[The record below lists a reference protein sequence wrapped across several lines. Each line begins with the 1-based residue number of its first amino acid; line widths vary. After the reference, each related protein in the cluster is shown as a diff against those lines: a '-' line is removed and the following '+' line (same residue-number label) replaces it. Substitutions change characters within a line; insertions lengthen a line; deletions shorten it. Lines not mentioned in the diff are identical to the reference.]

1 MIVTYN
7 WIKEFV
13 DCDLPAAELS
23 HLLTMLGLEV
33 ERMEEIGGGMD
44 EVVVA
49 RVAEKLQHPNADKL
63 SLCKVDNGRELLTIV
78 CGAQNFKEGD
88 FVALAQIGATLPGD
102 FKIKR
107 SKIRGEESFGMLC
120 SEKELGLAAESE
132 GIMILPENFVL
143 GTPLFDA
150 LGTKD
155 TVFEI
160 GLTPN
165 RADCLSVVG
174 VAREIAAKLGK
185 KVHYPGLEVVETGA
199 PIGQIAS
206 VTIDS
211 PELCPRYTAR
221 HIAGC
226 TLAASPAW
234 LANRLRAAGIR
245 SINNIVDVTNYVL
258 LEYGHPLHA
267 FDFKLVAG
275 GRIVVAAAG
284 DAETFVTLDG
294 QERILNGSDLTIRDA
309 EKGVALAGIMG
320 GGNSEIGEGTTEVLL
335 ESAYFDPSAI
345 RRTSKRLGIH
355 TESSHRFER
364 GTDVA
369 GLTRALDRAASLIA
383 ELSGGAIAR
392 GVIDVYPQTIEPRTI
407 TARLERI
414 NAICGL
420 ELSAAEVRD
429 IFCRLEF
436 EVSETAAGVFSVRV
450 PLFRVDIEREIDLV
464 EEVVRMNGFEK
475 VPTTMPR
482 AAVFSD
488 LPSDAQRLTV
498 RLKDLLVSQ
507 GLSEVINYSFVA
519 PSSCDRIL
527 LPEDDFRRNG
537 VKLMNP
543 LSDELSVMRTTLLPG
558 LLETAVK
565 NISFRTLNLR
575 IFEMR
580 RIYIPTEGE
589 QLPREP
595 LYREPLYLSALLTG
609 SRAPE
614 GWNQEKGEIDF
625 FDVKGIVENILAEL
639 NVTGASFRADGLDP
653 YFHPGKACRIV
664 CGNKQIG
671 SFGEL
676 HPSVQENYGI
686 ASPVHYL
693 ELNFEAL
700 LSARKKQATAQVPS
714 RFPST
719 FRDIAML
726 LPVELPVAEVL
737 ACVNGVKA
745 AELEGA
751 EIFDLYTGG
760 NISKAE
766 KSVAI
771 RVRYGSRERTLTDDE
786 VTRLHGRVIDAL
798 QNKLNAT
805 FR

>member
-13 DCDLPAAELS
+13 DCDLPVEELS

-33 ERMEEIGGGMD
+33 ERMEIVGGGMD
-44 EVVVA
+44 DVVVA
-49 RVAEKLQHPNADKL
+49 QVVEKAQHPNADKL
-63 SLCKVDNGRELLTIV
+63 SLCKVNDGSEILTIV
-78 CGAQNFKEGD
+78 CGAQNFKAGD
-88 FVALAQIGATLPGD
+88 KVALAKIGATLPGD

-120 SEKELGLAAESE
+120 SEKELALATESA
-132 GIMILPENFVL
+132 GIMILPESFQL
-143 GTPLFDA
+143 GTPIFDA

-155 TVFEI
+155 TIFEI

-185 KVHYPGLEVVETGA
+185 KVHYPGHEVVETGA
-199 PIGQIAS
+199 PIRTIAS
-206 VTIDS
+206 VTIES

-221 HIAGC
+221 HISGC
-226 TLAASPAW
+226 TLAPSPAW
-234 LANRLRAAGIR
+234 LTNRLRAAGIR

-267 FDFKLVAG
+267 FDFKLLAG
-275 GRIVVAAAG
+275 GRIVVAAA
-284 DAETFVTLDG
+284 AEGEAFGTLDG
-294 QERILNGSDLTIRDA
+294 QERRLTAADLTIRDA

-383 ELSGGAIAR
+383 ELSGGSIAK
-392 GVIDVYPQTIEPRTI
+392 GMIDVYPEPIEPRVI
-407 TARLERI
+407 TARLARI
-414 NAICGL
+414 NAVSGL
-420 ELSAAEVRD
+420 SLSAAEVQD
-429 IFCRLEF
+429 IFERLEF
-436 EVSETAAGVFSVRV
+436 QVTEAEPEIFRVRV
-450 PLFRVDIEREIDLV
+450 PLFRVDLEREIDLV
-464 EEVVRMNGFEK
+464 EEVVRLNGFEN
-475 VPTTMPR
+475 VPLTLPQ
-482 AAVFSD
+482 ASVLSE
-488 LPSDAQRLTV
+488 LPSAARRLAV
-498 RLKDLLVSQ
+498 RVKDLLVSQ

-519 PSSCDRIL
+519 PASCEKIL
-527 LPEDDFRRNG
+527 LPADDFRRQG
-537 VKLMNP
+537 VALLNP
-543 LSDELSVMRTTLLPG
+543 ISDELSVMRTTLLPG

-565 NISFRTLNLR
+565 NINFRTLDLR

-580 RIYIPTEGE
+580 RIYIPDGKSE
-589 QLPREP
+589 LPD
-595 LYREPLYLSALLTG
+595 EPLYLSALLTG
-609 SRAPE
+609 RRDPE
-614 GWNQEKGEIDF
+614 GWNQAKGDLDF
-625 FDVKGIVENILAEL
+625 FDVKGIVESILNDL
-639 NVTGASFRADGLDP
+639 NVTGVNYSAQQLDP
-653 YFHPGKACRIV
+653 YYHPGKACRILS
-664 CGNKQIG
+664 GNRELG

-686 ASPVHYL
+686 DAQLLYL
-693 ELNFEAL
+693 ELNFEKL
-700 LSARKKQATAQVPS
+700 IGCRREMGTAQVPS

-726 LPVELPVAEVL
+726 LPEATPAAEII
-737 ACVNGVKA
+737 ACVEAVKA
-745 AELEGA
+745 MELEGV
-751 EIFDLYTGG
+751 ELFDLYTGG
-760 NISKAE
+760 NIPKGE
-766 KSVAI
+766 KSIAV

-786 VTRLHGRVIDAL
+786 VTKLHQRVIAAL
-798 QNKLNAT
+798 QKKLNVS

>member
-13 DCDLPAAELS
+13 DCDLPAEELS

-33 ERMEEIGGGMD
+33 ERMEVVGGGMD
-44 EVVVA
+44 DVVVA
-49 RVAEKLQHPNADKL
+49 QVVEKAQHPNADKL
-63 SLCKVDNGRELLTIV
+63 SLCRVNDGSEILTIV
-78 CGAQNFKEGD
+78 CGAQNFKKGD
-88 FVALAQIGATLPGD
+88 KVALAKIGATLPGD

-120 SEKELGLAAESE
+120 SEKELALATESE
-132 GIMILPENFVL
+132 GIMILPESFQL

-155 TVFEI
+155 IIFEI

-199 PIGQIAS
+199 PIESIAKVS
-206 VTIDS
+206 IES
-211 PELCPRYTAR
+211 PALCPRYTAR
-221 HIAGC
+221 HISGC
-226 TLAASPAW
+226 TLAPSPAW
-234 LANRLRAAGIR
+234 LTDRLRAAGIR
-245 SINNIVDVTNYVL
+245 AINNIVDVTNYVL

-267 FDFKLVAG
+267 FDFRLLAG

-284 DAETFVTLDG
+284 EGELFGTLDG
-294 QERILNGSDLTIRDA
+294 QERLLTAADLTIRDA

-320 GGNSEIGEGTTEVLL
+320 GGNSEIGEGTSEVLL

-383 ELSGGAIAR
+383 ELSGGAIAK
-392 GVIDVYPQTIEPRTI
+392 GTIDVYPEPIEPRTI
-407 TARLERI
+407 TARLARI
-414 NAICGL
+414 NAVSGL
-420 ELSAAEVRD
+420 SLSAAEVRD
-429 IFCRLEF
+429 IFERLEF
-436 EVSETAAGVFSVRV
+436 TVSESEAGVFRVQV
-450 PLFRVDIEREIDLV
+450 PLFRVDLEREIDLV
-464 EEVVRMNGFEK
+464 EEVVRLNGFEK
-475 VPTTMPR
+475 VPLTLPC
-482 AAVFSD
+482 ASVLSE
-488 LPSDAQRLTV
+488 LPSASQRLTS
-498 RLKDLLVSQ
+498 RIKELLVSQ

-519 PSSCDRIL
+519 PSSCEKIL
-527 LPEDDFRRNG
+527 LSTDDFRRKG
-537 VKLMNP
+537 VALLNP
-543 LSDELSVMRTTLLPG
+543 ISDELSVMRTTLLPG

-565 NISFRTLNLR
+565 NINFRTLDLR

-580 RIYIPTEGE
+580 RIYIPSGANE
-589 QLPREP
+589 LPD
-595 LYREPLYLSALLTG
+595 EPLYLSALLTG
-609 SRAPE
+609 RRDPE
-614 GWNQEKGEIDF
+614 GWNQSKGDLDF
-625 FDVKGIVENILAEL
+625 FDVKGLVESVLDDL
-639 NVTGASFRADGLDP
+639 QVTGARYSAQGLDP
-653 YFHPGKACRIV
+653 YYHPGKACRII
-664 CGNKQIG
+664 CGNRELG

-686 ASPVHYL
+686 AAPLFYL
-693 ELNFEAL
+693 ELNFEKL
-700 LSARKKQATAQVPS
+700 IGVRKETVAAQVPS

-726 LPVELPVAEVL
+726 LPAETPAAEVV
-737 ACVNGVKA
+737 ACVQGVKA
-745 AELEGA
+745 AELEGV
-751 EIFDLYTGG
+751 ELFDLYTGG
-760 NISKAE
+760 NIPAGE
-766 KSVAI
+766 KSIAI

-786 VTRLHGRVIDAL
+786 VSKLHQRVMAAL
-798 QNKLNAT
+798 QKKLNVS

>member
-13 DCDLPAAELS
+13 DCDLPVAELS

-33 ERMEEIGGGMD
+33 ERMETVGGGMD
-44 EVVVA
+44 DVVVA
-49 RVAEKLQHPNADKL
+49 QVVEKAQHPNADKL
-63 SLCKVDNGRELLTIV
+63 SLCQVNDGSEILTVV
-78 CGAQNFKEGD
+78 CGAQNFKAGD
-88 FVALAQIGATLPGD
+88 KVALAKIGATLPGD

-120 SEKELGLAAESE
+120 SEKELALSTESA
-132 GIMILPENFVL
+132 GIMILPESYQL

-155 TVFEI
+155 TIFEI

-185 KVHYPGLEVVETGA
+185 KVHYPGHEVVETGA
-199 PIGQIAS
+199 PIGTIAS
-206 VTIDS
+206 VTVES
-211 PELCPRYTAR
+211 PALCPRYTAR
-221 HIAGC
+221 HISGC
-226 TLAASPAW
+226 TLAPSPVW
-234 LANRLRAAGIR
+234 LADRLRAAGIR

-267 FDFKLVAG
+267 FDFKLLSG

-284 DAETFVTLDG
+284 EGEAFGTLDG
-294 QERILNGSDLTIRDA
+294 QERLLTASDLTIRDA

-383 ELSGGAIAR
+383 ELSGGAIAK
-392 GVIDVYPQTIEPRTI
+392 GTIDVYPQPIEPRTI
-407 TARLERI
+407 TARLSRI
-414 NAICGL
+414 NAVSGL
-420 ELSAAEVRD
+420 SLSADEVQD
-429 IFCRLEF
+429 IFQRLEF
-436 EVSETAAGVFSVRV
+436 QVTRVDADVFRVLV
-450 PLFRVDIEREIDLV
+450 PLFRVDLEREIDLV
-464 EEVVRMNGFEK
+464 EEVVRLNGFEK
-475 VPTTMPR
+475 VPATLPR
-482 AAVFSD
+482 ASVLSE
-488 LPSDAQRLTV
+488 LPTASQQLTLRV
-498 RLKDLLVSQ
+498 KGLLVSQ

-519 PSSCDRIL
+519 PASCERIL
-527 LPEDDFRRNG
+527 LPADDFRRRG
-537 VKLMNP
+537 VALLNP
-543 LSDELSVMRTTLLPG
+543 ISDELSVMRTTLLPG

-565 NISFRTLNLR
+565 NINFRTLDLR

-580 RIYIPTEGE
+580 RIYIPSEGSE
-589 QLPREP
+589 LPD
-595 LYREPLYLSALLTG
+595 EPLYLSALLTG
-609 SRAPE
+609 RRDPE
-614 GWNQEKGEIDF
+614 GWNQVKGDLDF
-625 FDVKGIVENILAEL
+625 FDVKGIVETILAEL
-639 NVTGASFRADGLDP
+639 NVTGVTYSAQDLDP
-653 YFHPGKACRIV
+653 FYHPGKACRITS
-664 CGNKQIG
+664 GRRELG

-686 ASPVHYL
+686 DAPLLYL
-693 ELNFEAL
+693 ELNFEKL
-700 LSARKKQATAQVPS
+700 IGCRKEMGSAQVPS

-726 LPVELPVAEVL
+726 LPEATAAAEIL
-737 ACVNGVKA
+737 ACVEATKA
-745 AELEGA
+745 AELEGV
-751 EIFDLYTGG
+751 ELFDLYTGG
-760 NISKAE
+760 NIPQGE
-766 KSVAI
+766 KSIAV

-786 VTRLHGRVIDAL
+786 VTKVHQRVIAAL
-798 QNKLNAT
+798 QKKLNVS

>member
-33 ERMEEIGGGMD
+33 ERMEVVGGGMD
-44 EVVVA
+44 DVVVA
-49 RVAEKLQHPNADKL
+49 QVIEKAQHPNADKL
-63 SLCKVDNGRELLTIV
+63 SLCQVDNGKELLTIV
-78 CGAQNFKEGD
+78 CGAQNFKAGD
-88 FVALAQIGATLPGD
+88 KVALAQIGATLPGD

-120 SEKELGLAAESE
+120 SEKELALSVESD
-132 GIMILPENFVL
+132 GIMILPESFQV

-155 TVFEI
+155 VIFEI

-174 VAREIAAKLGK
+174 VAREVAAKLSK
-185 KVHYPGLEVVETGA
+185 KVHYPGLEVNETGA
-199 PIGQIAS
+199 PIESITS
-206 VTIDS
+206 VTVDS

-221 HIAGC
+221 HISGC
-226 TLAASPAW
+226 KLAPSPAW

-267 FDFKLVAG
+267 FDFNLLAG

-284 DAETFVTLDG
+284 EGESFVTLDG
-294 QERILNGSDLTIRDA
+294 QERKLTAKDLTIRDA

-320 GGNSEIGEGTTEVLL
+320 GGNSEIGEGTSEVLL

-364 GTDVA
+364 GTDLA

-383 ELSGGAIAR
+383 ELSGGSIAK
-392 GVIDVYPQTIEPRTI
+392 GVIDVYPQPIEPRVI

-414 NAICGL
+414 NAISGL
-420 ELSAAEVRD
+420 SLNAAQVRD
-429 IFCRLEF
+429 IFERLEF
-436 EVSETAAGVFSVRV
+436 EVAEPATGLFSVRV

-464 EEVVRMNGFEK
+464 EEVVRLNGFEK
-475 VPTTMPR
+475 VPLTMPR

-488 LPSDAQRLTV
+488 LPSDSLRLTV

-527 LPEDDFRRNG
+527 LPPDDFRSNG
-537 VKLMNP
+537 VKLLNP
-543 LSDELSVMRTTLLPG
+543 ISDELSVMRTTLLPG

-580 RIYIPTEGE
+580 RIYLPNKGE
-589 QLPREP
+589 ELLHEP
-595 LYREPLYLSALLTG
+595 LFLSALLTG
-609 SRAPE
+609 SRDPE
-614 GWNQEKGEIDF
+614 GWNQAKGEIDF

-639 NVTGASFRADGLDP
+639 KVTAASYSADQLDP
-653 YFHPGKACRIV
+653 YYHPGKACRIL
-664 CGNKQIG
+664 CGNKQLG
-671 SFGEL
+671 SLGEL
-676 HPSVQENYGI
+676 HPTVQENYGI
-686 ASPVHYL
+686 AAPLYYL

-700 LSARKKQATAQVPS
+700 IAARNKQATAQVPS

-719 FRDIAML
+719 FRDIALL
-726 LPVELPVAEVL
+726 LPEAMPAADVI

-745 AELEGA
+745 AELEGV
-751 EIFDLYTGG
+751 EIFDVYTGG
-760 NISKAE
+760 NIARGE
-766 KSVAI
+766 KSVAV

-786 VTRLHGRVIDAL
+786 VTRLHQRVTDSL
-798 QNKLNAT
+798 QKKLNVS

>member
-13 DCDLPAAELS
+13 DCDLPSEELS

-33 ERMEEIGGGMD
+33 ERMELIGGGMD
-44 EVVVA
+44 CVVVA
-49 RVAEKLQHPNADKL
+49 QVVEKLQHPNADKL
-63 SLCKVDNGRELLTIV
+63 SLCRVDNGQEILSIV
-78 CGAQNFKEGD
+78 CGAQNFQAGD
-88 FVALAQIGATLPGD
+88 KVALAQIGAELPGD

-107 SKIRGEESFGMLC
+107 SKIRGEESCGMLC
-120 SEKELGLAAESE
+120 SEKELGLSLESA
-132 GIMILPENFVL
+132 GIMILPESFQL

-150 LGTKD
+150 LGIKD
-155 TVFEI
+155 TVFEL

-174 VAREIAAKLGK
+174 VAREIAAKLDK

-199 PIGQIAS
+199 PIESITS

-221 HIAGC
+221 HISGC
-226 TLAASPAW
+226 TLAPSPAW
-234 LANRLRAAGIR
+234 LVGRLRAAGIR
-245 SINNIVDVTNYVL
+245 SINNVVDVTNYVL

-267 FDFKLVAG
+267 FDFRLLAG

-284 DAETFVTLDG
+284 PAESFVTLDG
-294 QERILNGSDLTIRDA
+294 QERLLTTSDLTIRDD
-309 EKGVALAGIMG
+309 EKAVALAGVMG
-320 GGNSEIGEGTTEVLL
+320 GGNSEIGQDTTDVLL

-383 ELSGGAIAR
+383 ELSGGSIAK
-392 GVIDVYPQTIEPRTI
+392 GVIDVYPKPIEPRVI
-407 TARLERI
+407 SARLARI
-414 NAICGL
+414 NAVSGL
-420 ELSAAEVRD
+420 NLGAAQVRD
-429 IFCRLEF
+429 IFERLEF
-436 EVSETAAGVFSVRV
+436 EVSQTEAETFQVRV
-450 PLFRVDIEREIDLV
+450 PLFRVDIEREIDLI
-464 EEVVRMNGFEK
+464 EEVVRLNGFEK
-475 VPTTMPR
+475 VPTTLPR
-482 AAVFSD
+482 AAVLSD
-488 LPSDAQRLTV
+488 LPSDARKLAV

-527 LPEDDFRRNG
+527 LPADDFRSHG

-543 LSDELSVMRTTLLPG
+543 ISDELSVMRTTLLPG

-580 RIYIPTEGE
+580 RIYIPNAANEHE
-589 QLPREP
+589 LPD
-595 LYREPLYLSALLTG
+595 EPLYLSALLTG
-609 SRAPE
+609 KRDPE
-614 GWNQEKGEIDF
+614 GWNQPKGEIDF
-625 FDVKGIVENILAEL
+625 FDVKGIVENVLIDL
-639 NVTGASFRADGLDP
+639 NVGEVSYSTERLDP
-653 YFHPGKACRIV
+653 YYHPGKSCRIL
-664 CGNKQIG
+664 CGTELLG

-676 HPSVQENYGI
+676 HPTVQENYGI
-686 ASPVHYL
+686 AATLYYL

-700 LSARKKQATAQVPS
+700 IGSRKKQPMAQVPS

-719 FRDIAML
+719 FRDSAML
-726 LPVELPVAEVL
+726 LPREIAAAEVI
-737 ACVNGVKA
+737 ACVQGVNSS
-745 AELEGA
+745 ELEGV
-751 EIFDLYTGG
+751 ELFDLYTGG
-760 NISKAE
+760 NIPAGE
-766 KSVAI
+766 KSIAI

-786 VTRLHGRVIDAL
+786 VTLLHQRVMDAL
-798 QNKLNAT
+798 KKKLNAS

>member
-13 DCDLPAAELS
+13 DCDLPVEELS

-33 ERMEEIGGGMD
+33 ERMEIVGGGMD
-44 EVVVA
+44 DVVVA
-49 RVAEKLQHPNADKL
+49 QVVEKAQHPNADKL
-63 SLCKVDNGRELLTIV
+63 SLCKVNDGSEILTIV
-78 CGAQNFKEGD
+78 CGAQNFKAGD
-88 FVALAQIGATLPGD
+88 KVALAKIGATLPGD

-120 SEKELGLAAESE
+120 SEKELALATESA
-132 GIMILPENFVL
+132 GIMVLPESFQL
-143 GTPLFDA
+143 GTPIFDA

-155 TVFEI
+155 TIFEI

-185 KVHYPGLEVVETGA
+185 KVHYPGHEVVETGA
-199 PIGQIAS
+199 PIGAIAS
-206 VTIDS
+206 VTIES

-221 HIAGC
+221 HISGC
-226 TLAASPAW
+226 TLAPSPAW
-234 LANRLRAAGIR
+234 LTNRLRAAGIR

-267 FDFKLVAG
+267 FDFKLLAG
-275 GRIVVAAAG
+275 GRIVVAAA
-284 DAETFVTLDG
+284 AEGEAFGTLDG
-294 QERILNGSDLTIRDA
+294 QERRLTAADLTIRDA

-383 ELSGGAIAR
+383 ELSGGAIAK
-392 GVIDVYPQTIEPRTI
+392 GMIDVYPEPIEPRVI
-407 TARLERI
+407 TARLARI
-414 NAICGL
+414 NAVSGL
-420 ELSAAEVRD
+420 SLSAAEVRD
-429 IFCRLEF
+429 IFERLEF
-436 EVSETAAGVFSVRV
+436 QVTETEPEVFRVRV
-450 PLFRVDIEREIDLV
+450 PLFRVDLEREIDLV
-464 EEVVRMNGFEK
+464 EEVVRLNGFEK
-475 VPTTMPR
+475 VPLTLPQ
-482 AAVFSD
+482 ASVLSE
-488 LPSDAQRLTV
+488 LPSASQRLAV
-498 RLKDLLVSQ
+498 RVKDLLVSQ

-519 PSSCDRIL
+519 PASCEKIL
-527 LPEDDFRRNG
+527 LPADDFRRQG
-537 VKLMNP
+537 VALLNP
-543 LSDELSVMRTTLLPG
+543 ISDELSVMRTTLLPG

-565 NISFRTLNLR
+565 NINFRTLDLR

-580 RIYIPTEGE
+580 RIYIPDGKSE
-589 QLPREP
+589 LPD
-595 LYREPLYLSALLTG
+595 EPLYLSALLTG
-609 SRAPE
+609 RRDPE
-614 GWNQEKGEIDF
+614 GWNQAKGDLDF
-625 FDVKGIVENILAEL
+625 FDVKGIVESILNDL
-639 NVTGASFRADGLDP
+639 NVTGVNYSAQELDP
-653 YFHPGKACRIV
+653 YYHPGKACRILS
-664 CGNKQIG
+664 GNRELG
-671 SFGEL
+671 SLGEL

-686 ASPVHYL
+686 DAPLLYL
-693 ELNFEAL
+693 ELNFEKL
-700 LSARKKQATAQVPS
+700 IGCRREMGTAQVPS

-726 LPVELPVAEVL
+726 LPEATPAAEII
-737 ACVNGVKA
+737 ACVEAVKA
-745 AELEGA
+745 TELEGV
-751 EIFDLYTGG
+751 ELFDLYTGG
-760 NISKAE
+760 NIPKGE
-766 KSVAI
+766 KSIAV

-786 VTRLHGRVIDAL
+786 VTKLHQRVIAAL
-798 QNKLNAT
+798 QKKLNVS

>member
-13 DCDLPAAELS
+13 DCDLPAEELS

-33 ERMEEIGGGMD
+33 ERMEIVGGGMD
-44 EVVVA
+44 DVVVA
-49 RVAEKLQHPNADKL
+49 QVVEKNQHPNADKL
-63 SLCKVDNGRELLTIV
+63 SLCKVDNGKEILTVV
-78 CGAQNFKEGD
+78 CGAQNFKAGD
-88 FVALAQIGATLPGD
+88 KVALAQIGAVLPGD

-120 SEKELGLAAESE
+120 SETELQLATESA
-132 GIMILPENFVL
+132 GIMILPESFQV

-155 TVFEI
+155 TIFEI

-185 KVHYPGLEVVETGA
+185 KVHYPGLEVTETGA
-199 PIGQIAS
+199 PIGSVAS

-211 PELCPRYTAR
+211 PDLCPRYTAR
-221 HIAGC
+221 HISGC
-226 TLAASPAW
+226 TLAPSPAW
-234 LANRLRAAGIR
+234 LTNRLRAAGIR
-245 SINNIVDVTNYVL
+245 SINNIVDITNYVL

-267 FDFKLVAG
+267 FDFKLLAG
-275 GRIVVAAAG
+275 GKIVVAAAADG
-284 DAETFVTLDG
+284 EPFVTLDG
-294 QERILNGSDLTIRDA
+294 QERLLTSSDLTIRDG

-335 ESAYFDPSAI
+335 ESAYFNPSAI

-369 GLTRALDRAASLIA
+369 GLTRALDRAAALIA
-383 ELSGGAIAR
+383 ELSGGSIAK
-392 GVIDVYPQTIEPRTI
+392 GMIDVYPQPIEPCLV
-407 TARLERI
+407 TARLARI
-414 NAICGL
+414 NAVSGL
-420 ELSAAEVRD
+420 SLSAAEVRD
-429 IFCRLEF
+429 IFERLEF
-436 EVSETAAGVFSVRV
+436 EVSETEAGVFLVRV

-475 VPTTMPR
+475 VPLTMPR

-488 LPSDAQRLTV
+488 LPSDALRLTARV
-498 RLKDLLVSQ
+498 KDLLVSQ

-519 PSSCDRIL
+519 PASCDKIL
-527 LPEDDFRRNG
+527 LPPDDFRSNG
-537 VKLMNP
+537 VALLNP
-543 LSDELSVMRTTLLPG
+543 ISDELSVMRTTLLPG

-580 RIYIPTEGE
+580 RIYLPTPGE
-589 QLPREP
+589 EL
-595 LYREPLYLSALLTG
+595 LNEPLYLSALLTG
-609 SRAPE
+609 SRNLE
-614 GWNQEKGEIDF
+614 GWNQPKGEIDF
-625 FDVKGIVENILAEL
+625 YDVKGIVENILADL
-639 NVTGASFRADGLDP
+639 NVTASYAADQLDP
-653 YFHPGKACRIV
+653 YYHPGKACRIV
-664 CGNKQIG
+664 CGKRTLG

-676 HPSVQENYGI
+676 HPTVQENYGI
-686 ASPVHYL
+686 AAPLYYL

-700 LSARKKQATAQVPS
+700 VASRKPQGTAQVPS

-719 FRDIAML
+719 FRDIALL
-726 LPVELPVAEVL
+726 LPRELPVADVV
-737 ACVNGVKA
+737 ACVDGVKA
-745 AELEGA
+745 DELEGV

-760 NISKAE
+760 SIPAGE

-771 RVRYGSRERTLTDDE
+771 RVRYGSRDRTLTDDE
-786 VTRLHGRVIDAL
+786 ITRLHQRVMDAL
-798 QNKLNAT
+798 KKKLNVS

>member
-13 DCDLPAAELS
+13 DCDLPAEELS

-33 ERMEEIGGGMD
+33 ERMEIVGGGMD
-44 EVVVA
+44 DVVVA
-49 RVAEKLQHPNADKL
+49 QVTEKLQHPNADKL

-78 CGAQNFKEGD
+78 CGAQNFKAGD
-88 FVALAQIGATLPGD
+88 KVALAQIGAVLPGD

-120 SEKELGLAAESE
+120 SDKELGLAAESD
-132 GIMILPENFVL
+132 GIMILPEDFVL

-155 TVFEI
+155 VIFEI

-185 KVHYPGLEVVETGA
+185 KVHYPGLEVEETGA
-199 PIGQIAS
+199 PIDGIAS

-221 HIAGC
+221 HISGC
-226 TLAASPAW
+226 TLAPSPAW

-267 FDFKLVAG
+267 FDFRLLSG
-275 GRIVVAAAG
+275 GRIIVAAAG
-284 DAETFVTLDG
+284 EAEPFGTLDG
-294 QERILNGSDLTIRDA
+294 AQRLLTTSDLTIRDA
-309 EKGVALAGIMG
+309 EKAVALAGIMG

-383 ELSGGAIAR
+383 ELSGGSIAK
-392 GVIDVYPQTIEPRTI
+392 GVIDVYPEPIEPRVI
-407 TARLERI
+407 SARLDRI
-414 NAICGL
+414 NAVSGL
-420 ELSAAEVRD
+420 SLSAAEVRD
-429 IFCRLEF
+429 IFERLEF
-436 EVSETAAGVFSVRV
+436 EVTEQQVGEFRVRV
-450 PLFRVDIEREIDLV
+450 PLFRVDLEREIDLV
-464 EEVVRMNGFEK
+464 EEVVRLNGFEK
-475 VPTTMPR
+475 VPVTLPR
-482 AAVFSD
+482 AAVLSD
-488 LPSDAQRLTV
+488 LPSDALRLTL
-498 RLKDLLVSQ
+498 RLKELLVSQ

-527 LPEDDFRRNG
+527 LPADDFRSQG
-537 VKLMNP
+537 VKLLNP
-543 LSDELSVMRTTLLPG
+543 ISDELSVMRTTLLPG

-580 RIYIPTEGE
+580 RIYIPTAGND
-589 QLPREP
+589 LPD
-595 LYREPLYLSALLTG
+595 EPLYLSALLTG
-609 SRAPE
+609 KRDPE
-614 GWNQEKGEIDF
+614 GWNQPKGEIDF
-625 FDVKGIVENILAEL
+625 FDLKGIVENILGDL
-639 NVTGASFRADGLDP
+639 NVTSGGYQADQLDP
-653 YFHPGKACRIV
+653 YYHPGKACRIV
-664 CGNKQIG
+664 CGNKQLG

-676 HPSVQENYGI
+676 HPTVQENYGI
-686 ASPVHYL
+686 ASPLYYL

-700 LSARKKQATAQVPS
+700 IGARKKRDSAQVPS

-726 LPVELPVAEVL
+726 LPREVPAGDVI
-737 ACVNGVKA
+737 ACVKNVKA
-745 AELEGA
+745 AELEGV
-751 EIFDLYTGG
+751 ELFDLYTGG
-760 NISKAE
+760 NIPQGE
-766 KSVAI
+766 KSIAI

-786 VTRLHGRVIDAL
+786 VTVLHKRVMESL
-798 QNKLNAT
+798 NKKLNAS